1 MTAPG
6 AFARGTDD
14 GAASLAPVGVICGSG
29 RLPLEVVAAA
39 RARGRKVVPVA
50 IEGEADPAIDALSPT
65 WLGFGQI
72 GKLADLLTREGCR
85 DLVMIGGIA
94 KRPDMRKIIGDFGT
108 MRRLPRIVATLVGGD
123 DSLLKKVIRLFE
135 EEGFRVIGA
144 HEIAPDLLAGAG
156 PLAGPEPAAEI
167 AAELAL
173 AVRAVVDLGRLDIG
187 QAAVETLDAEAS
199 PGAAEGTQ
207 KPPRTP

>member
-1 MTAPG
+1 
-6 AFARGTDD
+6 
-14 GAASLAPVGVICGSG
+14 
-29 RLPLEVVAAA
+29 
-39 RARGRKVVPVA
+39 
-50 IEGEADPAIDALSPT
+50 
-65 WLGFGQI
+65 
-72 GKLADLLTREGCR
+72 
-85 DLVMIGGIA
+85 
-94 KRPDMRKIIGDFGT
+94 MRKIIGDFGT

-187 QAAVETLDAEAS
+187 QAAVVVGSRVIAVE
-199 PGAAEGTQ
+199 AAEGTDAMLRRCAEVRAAGRVRRYPVLSGNLGDGWVSVSLYR
-207 KPPRTP
+207 KLSLVDEHPALKK